1 MKRQWLVII
10 LLLASAALLRLQIYT
25 EHERGDAR
33 EKAGQL
39 TSVDPDTMS
48 RIRIQRAADTL
59 EFIKQGESWQMV
71 KPEQAAAN
79 PERITELRALAILD
93 VLASYDANK
102 MDLAAYGLKPP
113 QLSVW
118 LDDTRIDFGALNPA
132 NQRRYV
138 LVGQRLNLIADNIFP
153 ILNLP
158 AEKFVAPPP
167 DKKNEQAHDATSR

>member
-25 EHERGDAR
+25 EHEQGDAR

-39 TSVDPDTMS
+39 TGVNPDTMTH
-48 RIRIQRAADTL
+48 IRIQRASDTL
-59 EFIKQGESWQMV
+59 EFIKQGESWQMIL
-71 KPEQAAAN
+71 PETAPAN
-79 PERITELRALAILD
+79 PEHITELRALAILD
-93 VLASYDANK
+93 ALASYDAKK

-113 QLSVW
+113 RLSVW
-118 LDDTRIDFGALNPA
+118 LDDTRLDFGKLNPA

-138 LVGQRLNLIADNIFP
+138 LVGQRLNLIADNIYP

-158 AEKFVAPPP
+158 AEKFVSVTS
-167 DKKNEQAHDATSR
+167 DKNNEQVHDATSE